1 MRERHLGWCGNKEA
15 MKSVIVTG
23 ASGFVGQWLVKE
35 LLKENIKVYAIVRN
49 ETKLEKLADN
59 HFPILCPMEKL
70 DELNGTLANEGID
83 TFYHLAWEGSTGE
96 KRADYNIQLKNV
108 EYSCKAMEVAKNL
121 GCKRFLAAGTITEQI
136 VDDAIHMETVS
147 PNLMYGV
154 CKKMTH
160 NILLTLSKK
169 LDIEF
174 VWMQFSNIFGPG
186 NNTGNLISYTLSAI
200 NKNEN
205 TAYSSA
211 LQPYD
216 FIYIKDL
223 VRAVYL
229 LGKSEL
235 KNDVYFIGSGNSRI
249 LKEYLLAIPKAL
261 GLSIEMGIG
270 KRAEDGLVYLPEWFL
285 IDDLKNDTG
294 FEAGYSFEEA
304 VRETYE
310 SFK

>member
-1 MRERHLGWCGNKEA
+1 
-15 MKSVIVTG
+15 MKSVVITG
-23 ASGFVGQWLVKE
+23 ATGFVGSWLVKE
-35 LLKENIKVYAIVRN
+35 LLKENIKVFAIVRD
-49 ETKLEKLADN
+49 TKKMEKLAEN
-59 HFPILCPMEKL
+59 HHPILCPMENIE
-70 DELNGTLANEGID
+70 ELKTILAKEEID

-96 KRADYNIQLKNV
+96 KRADYRIQLKNV
-108 EYSCKAMEVAKNL
+108 EHSCKAMEVAKAL

-136 VDDAIHMETVS
+136 VDDALHMETVS
-147 PNLMYGV
+147 PNMMYGV

-200 NKNEN
+200 SKNED
-205 TAYSSA
+205 TSYSSA
-211 LQPYD
+211 QQPYD

-235 KNDVYFIGSGNSRI
+235 KKDSYFIGSGSSRI

-285 IDDLKNDTG
+285 IDSLKEDTG

-304 VRETYE
+304 IRETYE
-310 SFK
+310 GFGQ